1 MTAMMYG
8 MEDRLGDKFGKGLEV
23 TNDNRDK
30 LSTKVDNNDANMR
43 AFVIE
48 QTEESQQKTIQLVEH
63 MIGDKLGS
71 SSTSFQSGKRLRM
84 DRS

>member
-1 MTAMMYG
+1 MAAMTAMMYG

-23 TNDNRDK
+23 TNDNLDK

-48 QTEESQQKTIQLVEH
+48 QTEESQ
-63 MIGDKLGS
+63 
-71 SSTSFQSGKRLRM
+71 
-84 DRS
+84 